1 MYSMTGYGR
10 GVRHINS
17 TTVSVEIKSINSKGI
32 ETWLK
37 VPGIDGEKELEL
49 RNLIK
54 TTFHRGRFD
63 INIQTFY
70 EKNKCVNPLP
80 SDEYIA
86 MLIKEIKRL
95 KKKFNITGEIEINN
109 LLQLIT
115 FTRFDEITSPV
126 AWKAIKGA
134 FLDAVKKLKDARKL
148 EGEKIKKEL
157 QTRSKRAK
165 LIITKILKL
174 YPIFKN
180 KKKEEF
186 LSRVS
191 PPVQEREEEDNIK
204 IEQGFSM
211 WLEKRDFSEEME
223 RLKAHIEEFDKLI
236 VNTEEPKGKKLD
248 FFLQEMLREA
258 TTLATKAS
266 DHRIVKKAVEIKA
279 ECERMREQVQNIE

>member
-32 ETWLK
+32 ETWVK
-37 VPGIDGEKELEL
+37 APGIDGKKELEL
-49 RNLIK
+49 RNQIK
-54 TTFHRGRFD
+54 ARFHRGRFE
-63 INIQTFY
+63 ISIKTFY

-86 MLIKEIKRL
+86 MLIKETKRL
-95 KKKFNITGEIEINN
+95 KKKFRLSGDIKISD
-109 LLQLIT
+109 LLQLLALA
-115 FTRFDEITSPV
+115 RFDEITSPV

-134 FLDAVKKLKDARKL
+134 FSDAIKKLKDARRL
-148 EGEKIKKEL
+148 EGEKIKREL
-157 QTRSKRAK
+157 QIRSKK
-165 LIITKILKL
+165 VKGIIDKILKL

-186 LSRVS
+186 LSRVNPS
-191 PPVQEREEEDNIK
+191 IQEGEEGDSNK
-204 IEQGFSM
+204 IEQIFSI

-223 RLKAHIEEFDKLI
+223 RLKAHIEEFDKLVI
-236 VNTEEPKGKKLD
+236 DAEEPKGKKLD
-248 FFLQEMLREA
+248 FFLQEMLRES
-258 TTLATKAS
+258 TTLATKAA

-279 ECERMREQVQNIE
+279 ECERMREQVQNVE

>member
-10 GVRHINS
+10 GVRHMDS
-17 TTVSVEIKSINSKGI
+17 TTVFVEIKSINSKGI
-32 ETWLK
+32 EMWLK

-49 RNLIK
+49 RNQVK

-63 INIQTFY
+63 INIRTFY

-80 SDEYIA
+80 SDDYIA

-95 KKKFNITGEIEINN
+95 KKKFNISGEIDINN
-109 LLQLIT
+109 VLQLLT
-115 FTRFDEITSPV
+115 LTRYDEITSPV

-134 FLDAVKKLKDARKL
+134 FADAVKKLKEAREL
-148 EGEKIKKEL
+148 EGKKIKMEL
-157 QTRSKRAK
+157 LKRSKK
-165 LIITKILKL
+165 VKGIIEKILKL
-174 YPIFKN
+174 YPVFKN

-186 LSRVS
+186 LSRVNPS
-191 PPVQEREEEDNIK
+191 FQEREEEDNIK
-204 IEQGFSM
+204 IEQDFSI

-223 RLKAHIEEFDKLI
+223 RLKAHIKEFDKLVI
-236 VNTEEPKGKKLD
+236 NKEEPKGKKLD
-248 FFLQEMLREA
+248 FFLQEMLRES
-258 TTLATKAS
+258 TTLATKAA

>member
-10 GVRHINS
+10 GVRHMDS

-37 VPGIDGEKELEL
+37 VPGIDGEKEIEL
-49 RNLIK
+49 RNQIK
-54 TTFHRGRFD
+54 STFHRGRFD
-63 INIQTFY
+63 INIRTFY

-80 SDEYIA
+80 SDDYIA
-86 MLIKEIKRL
+86 MLLKEIKRL

-109 LLQLIT
+109 LLQLLT
-115 FTRFDEITSPV
+115 FTKFDEITSPV

-134 FLDAVKKLKDARKL
+134 FADAVKKLKEARKL
-148 EGEKIKKEL
+148 EGEKIKNDL
-157 QTRSKRAK
+157 LLRSKK
-165 LIITKILKL
+165 IKKIIEKILEL
-174 YPIFKN
+174 YPVFKN

-186 LSRVS
+186 LSRIS
-191 PPVQEREEEDNIK
+191 PPVQDREEEDNIK

-211 WLEKRDFSEEME
+211 WLEKRDFSEEIE
-223 RLKAHIEEFDKLI
+223 RLKAHIEEFDKLV

-248 FFLQEMLREA
+248 FFLQEMLRES
-258 TTLATKAS
+258 TTLATKAA

-279 ECERMREQVQNIE
+279 ECERMREQVQNVE

>member
-10 GVRHINS
+10 GVRHMDS

-37 VPGIDGEKELEL
+37 VPGIDGDKELEL
-49 RNLIK
+49 RNQIK

-63 INIQTFY
+63 INIRTFY

-95 KKKFNITGEIEINN
+95 KRNFNLSGDIEINN
-109 LLQLIT
+109 ILQLIT
-115 FTRFDEITSPV
+115 FMRFDEITSPV

-134 FLDAVKKLKDARKL
+134 FADAVKKLKDARKL
-148 EGEKIKKEL
+148 EGEKIRKEL
-157 QTRSKRAK
+157 QSRSNKVKR
-165 LIITKILKL
+165 IIERILKL
-174 YPIFKN
+174 YPVFKN

-191 PPVQEREEEDNIK
+191 PLVQEREEDNIR
-204 IEQGFSM
+204 IEQDFSM
-211 WLEKRDFSEEME
+211 WLEKRDFSEEMA
-223 RLKAHIEEFDKLI
+223 RLKAHIEEFDKLL

-248 FFLQEMLREA
+248 FFLQEMLRES
-258 TTLATKAS
+258 TTLATKAA

-279 ECERMREQVQNIE
+279 ECERMREQAQNIE